1 VTPFAP
7 HLTRRFAPPSPANA
21 GEGNVF
27 ISFLVGLRYNT
38 RFRNPILKGLIQ
50 QMVVIRLSRGG
61 AKKRPF
67 YHIVATDKRH
77 RRDGGNCLERLG
89 YFNPIAG
96 AEEPSLN
103 RLNIKRDRV
112 AHFIA
117 LGAQP
122 SHRVAALLA
131 EWDKKAS

>member
-1 VTPFAP
+1 
-7 HLTRRFAPPSPANA
+7 
-21 GEGNVF
+21 
-27 ISFLVGLRYNT
+27 
-38 RFRNPILKGLIQ
+38 
-50 QMVVIRLSRGG
+50 MVVIRLSRGG

-77 RRDGGNCLERLG
+77 RRDGGNYLERLG
-89 YFNPIAG
+89 YFNPIASG
-96 AEEPSLN
+96 QEL
-103 RLNIKRDRV
+103 RLNLKRDRV
-112 AHFIA
+112 AHFVA